1 MSATYIISPAS
12 GDQYAS
18 VFSTTSLSSILGT
31 LHKGTAIT
39 VLGTTGNYYK
49 IKYDGG
55 SSSSTPSS
63 GIVKSNSGLNARSGP
78 STSSSK
84 VGAFA
89 NNTKL
94 TITSSSNG
102 WYQVNGRG
110 TSGQL
115 NGVWVSAQYVVGNS
129 DQGYGYVSK
138 TDVKLS
144 NGEITDSDE
153 DQYISTMNREAN
165 TRASMDTNVGAESY
179 GYSTEK
185 RY

>member
-49 IKYDGG
+49 IKYAGG

-115 NGVWVSAQYVVGNS
+115 NGVWVSAQYIQTTSGKSN
-129 DQGYGYVSK
+129 GWISK
-138 TDVKLS
+138 TDVKATTKTIVTGGQGQS
-144 NGEITDSDE
+144 SGSVKNNSSAS
-153 DQYISTMNREAN
+153 QYINA
-165 TRASMDTNVGAESY
+165 DD
-179 GYSTEK
+179 K
-185 RY
+185 RFI